1 MKYHLVILTP
11 NPTVFLAI
19 NDDDD
24 DDDRMIIVTFIY
36 FSKGNC

>member
-24 DDDRMIIVTFIY
+24 DRIIIVTFIY

>member
-24 DDDRMIIVTFIY
+24 DDRMIIVTFIY